1 MKEIIAYF
9 EQLEA
14 RIAALE
20 AEKHAPAP
28 AFDDTELRQKIDAL
42 TEQLSAQLTTISA
55 LQEQLASYQES
66 NAELESRM
74 DELESRAEFDLPED
88 DSFDEDEIESETETE
103 EEPDQDEQDYS
114 LPITEPEP
122 ESESEPEI
130 AQPEP
135 EPEPEPVPHTVVP
148 KVSDIKKAISL
159 GDRFLFQRELFGG
172 NGEKMAKTIAELN
185 RLSGLDEAEAYI
197 DKHFSW
203 DKQSSTYELFYNIL
217 KRRW

>member
-1 MKEIIAYF
+1 MMATDA
-9 EQLEA
+9 QL
-14 RIAALE
+14 
-20 AEKHAPAP
+20 
-28 AFDDTELRQKIDAL
+28 DAL
-42 TEQLSAQLTTISA
+42 
-55 LQEQLASYQES
+55 
-66 NAELESRM
+66 

-122 ESESEPEI
+122 ESEPEPEI
-130 AQPEP
+130 AQP